1 MVHGRSEVEAEV
13 PQRLSIISYL
23 SGRSRVYPGVE
34 GAVAVHVTLSGRVA
48 GTEMSLF
55 GQRGATFLELERA
68 TKCEYERPRAK
79 SQLIRAV
86 KD

>member
-1 MVHGRSEVEAEV
+1 
-13 PQRLSIISYL
+13 
-23 SGRSRVYPGVE
+23 
-34 GAVAVHVTLSGRVA
+34 
-48 GTEMSLF
+48 MSLF
-55 GQRGATFLELERA
+55 GQRGPTFLELERA